1 MKFSQYFF
9 LNELHTRRQ
18 FSGKR
23 SVVFE
28 LNLGLVDTYMF
39 WYYFNKPRLN
49 NTPKYL
55 YNSPQSKILASSY
68 ITSGDYK
75 LHMVYFVECY

>member
-18 FSGKR
+18 FSGKH
-23 SVVFE
+23 SIVFE

-49 NTPKYL
+49 STSKYR
-55 YNSPQSKILASSY
+55 YNSSQTKTLTSSY
-68 ITSGDYK
+68 I
-75 LHMVYFVECY
+75 